1 MNKKQAL
8 PWDHPRFR
16 SWISVARACQLMQ
29 QALARALAPL
39 DIKPPHLDILVNLY
53 RFEGIS
59 QQELARKLLVGRSN
73 MSMLLPQ
80 MEKRGLLQRRPDQKD
95 KRVLRLSLTDA
106 GRALSEE
113 AMRIQ
118 TELIEHTLSATPVD
132 ECQRLAD
139 NMDLLVQR
147 MLSSDDMQ
155 DLEISEDRG

>member
-1 MNKKQAL
+1 
-8 PWDHPRFR
+8 
-16 SWISVARACQLMQ
+16 
-29 QALARALAPL
+29 
-39 DIKPPHLDILVNLY
+39 
-53 RFEGIS
+53 
-59 QQELARKLLVGRSN
+59 